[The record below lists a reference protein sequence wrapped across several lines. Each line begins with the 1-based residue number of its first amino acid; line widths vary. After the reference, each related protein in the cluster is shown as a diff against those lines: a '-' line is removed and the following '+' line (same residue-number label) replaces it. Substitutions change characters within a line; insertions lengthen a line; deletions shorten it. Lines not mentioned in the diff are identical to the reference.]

1 MTHCFSRRSFLKGS
15 AAAAAAL
22 TSPLLPA
29 DAAFSETENGLFS
42 PVSALCQTQYGPVKG
57 REGENGLLCWYGI
70 PYGAAPTGESRWTA
84 PQEPARWHAVRDCTS
99 PAPAAY
105 QYTTF
110 PLGTEDCLT
119 LDIYSS
125 AEAKKRPVLVYLH
138 GSAATGSSLELPGSE
153 LVRDAGCVFVALNY
167 RLGLFGWN
175 CLPALTADPDA
186 TGNFALLDI
195 ARALDWVRDNI
206 RRFGGDADN
215 ITLCGFSDG
224 GRMAVALAASP
235 LFRGRFQKAVAIS
248 GGLSLA
254 DPNAS
259 ARQLAENFAPLAVE
273 DGRFADTASAAE
285 WLLTPGADVREWLC
299 GLEPARI
306 AALGKPAIL
315 YADDVVLSRGAR
327 SAVPLLLLSS
337 ATEFSGFVRD
347 DLRPASSA
355 ARAYAVKYGSAL
367 CRWSSTE
374 AVAEALGGSAPV
386 WLGLI
391 DYGGTDSQTTIPG
404 LGSFHGL
411 PLALFSSESSYSA
424 CADLSSAGAQAL
436 SAQLKQA
443 LAGFMTSGSPGWDVW
458 TPQDRQRN
466 SLHHLQ
472 LLPGYPGKYPCRHGR
487 RHVPLRRRKGNG
499 GAPLFFRFLFLTKQ
513 KRTSPI
519 AFIGEVRSCF
529 IQRLMPPTA
538 FLISALFRYIAASA
552 SMNSS
557 SAVMVRPACMA

>member
-15 AAAAAAL
+15 AAAAAVL
-22 TSPLLPA
+22 SSPLLPA
-29 DAAFSETENGLFS
+29 DAASSETENGLFS
-42 PVSALCQTQYGPVKG
+42 PVSALCQTQYGPVRG
-57 REGENGLLCWYGI
+57 REGENGQLCWYGI

-84 PQEPARWHAVRDCTS
+84 PQEPSRWQTVRDCTS

-224 GRMAVALAASP
+224 GRMAAAA
-235 LFRGRFQKAVAIS
+235 QK
-248 GGLSLA
+248 
-254 DPNAS
+254 
-259 ARQLAENFAPLAVE
+259 LAENFAPLAVE
-273 DGRFADTASAAE
+273 DGRSADTASAAE

-306 AALGKPAIL
+306 AALGKPTIL

-327 SAVPLLLLSS
+327 SAVSLLLFSS

-391 DYGGTDSQTTIPG
+391 DYGGTDSQTAIPG

-424 CADLSSAGAQAL
+424 CADLSSAGAKAL

-443 LAGFMTSGSPGWDVW
+443 LASFMTSGSPGWDAW
-458 TPQDRQRN
+458 TPRDRDALHFDADSETACITLN
-466 SLHHLQ
+466 SYPDTQESIRAAMAADTSLSAAEKETVEHLYFS
-472 LLPGYPGKYPCRHGR
+472 G
-487 RHVPLRRRKGNG
+487 
-499 GAPLFFRFLFLTKQ
+499 FSF
-513 KRTSPI
+513 
-519 AFIGEVRSCF
+519 
-529 IQRLMPPTA
+529 
-538 FLISALFRYIAASA
+538 
-552 SMNSS
+552 
-557 SAVMVRPACMA
+557 

>member
-29 DAAFSETENGLFS
+29 DAAFSETENGLFL

-57 REGENGLLCWYGI
+57 REDENGLLCWYGI

-84 PQEPARWHAVRDCTS
+84 PQEPARWLTVRDCTS

-138 GSAATGSSLELPGSE
+138 GSAATGSSFELPGCE

-215 ITLCGFSDG
+215 ITFCGFS
-224 GRMAVALAASP
+224 
-235 LFRGRFQKAVAIS
+235 
-248 GGLSLA
+248 
-254 DPNAS
+254 
-259 ARQLAENFAPLAVE
+259 
-273 DGRFADTASAAE
+273 
-285 WLLTPGADVREWLC
+285 
-299 GLEPARI
+299 
-306 AALGKPAIL
+306 
-315 YADDVVLSRGAR
+315 DDVVLSRDAR

-374 AVAEALGGSAPV
+374 AVAESLGGSAPV

-391 DYGGTDSQTTIPG
+391 DYGGTDSQTAIPG

-436 SAQLKQA
+436 SARLKQA
-443 LAGFMTSGSPGWDVW
+443 LASFMTSGSPGWDAW
-458 TPQDRQRN
+458 TPQDRDALHFDADSETACITLSSYPDTQESIRAAMAADT
-466 SLHHLQ
+466 SLSAAEKETVEHLYFS
-472 LLPGYPGKYPCRHGR
+472 G
-487 RHVPLRRRKGNG
+487 
-499 GAPLFFRFLFLTKQ
+499 FSF
-513 KRTSPI
+513 
-519 AFIGEVRSCF
+519 
-529 IQRLMPPTA
+529 
-538 FLISALFRYIAASA
+538 
-552 SMNSS
+552 
-557 SAVMVRPACMA
+557 

>member
-29 DAAFSETENGLFS
+29 DAASSETENGLFS
-42 PVSALCQTQYGPVKG
+42 PVSAFCQTQYGPVKG
-57 REGENGLLCWYGI
+57 REGENGQLCWYGI

-84 PQEPARWHAVRDCTS
+84 PQEPACWHTVRDCTS

-110 PLGTEDCLT
+110 PLGTED
-119 LDIYSS
+119 
-125 AEAKKRPVLVYLH
+125 
-138 GSAATGSSLELPGSE
+138 
-153 LVRDAGCVFVALNY
+153 
-167 RLGLFGWN
+167 

-224 GRMAVALAASP
+224 GRMAAALAGSP
-235 LFRGRFQKAVAIS
+235 LFRGRFQKAAAIS

-254 DPNAS
+254 DPDAS
-259 ARQLAENFAPLAVE
+259 ARQLAERFAPLAVE

-285 WLLTPGADVREWLC
+285 WLLTPGSDVREWLC

-306 AALGKPAIL
+306 AALGKPTIL

-327 SAVPLLLLSS
+327 SAVSLLLLSS

-391 DYGGTDSQTTIPG
+391 DYGGTDSQTAIPG

-424 CADLSSAGAQAL
+424 CADLSSAGAKAL

-443 LAGFMTSGSPGWDVW
+443 LASFMTSGSPGWDVW
-458 TPQDRQRN
+458 TPQDRDALHFDADSETACITLN
-466 SLHHLQ
+466 SYPDTQESIRAAMAADTSLSAAEKETVEHLYFS
-472 LLPGYPGKYPCRHGR
+472 G
-487 RHVPLRRRKGNG
+487 
-499 GAPLFFRFLFLTKQ
+499 FSF
-513 KRTSPI
+513 
-519 AFIGEVRSCF
+519 
-529 IQRLMPPTA
+529 
-538 FLISALFRYIAASA
+538 
-552 SMNSS
+552 
-557 SAVMVRPACMA
+557 

>member
-15 AAAAAAL
+15 AAAAAVL
-22 TSPLLPA
+22 SSPLLPA
-29 DAAFSETENGLFS
+29 DAASSETENGLFS
-42 PVSALCQTQYGPVKG
+42 PVSALCQTQYGPVRG
-57 REGENGLLCWYGI
+57 REGKNGLLCWYGI

-84 PQEPARWHAVRDCTS
+84 PLEPSRWQTVRDCTS

-138 GSAATGSSLELPGSE
+138 GSAATGSSLELPGCE

-206 RRFGGDADN
+206 RCFGGDADN

-224 GRMAVALAASP
+224 GRMAAALAASP

-248 GGLSLA
+248 GGLFLA
-254 DPNAS
+254 DPDAS
-259 ARQLAENFAPLAVE
+259 ARQLAERFAPLAVE

-285 WLLTPGADVREWLC
+285 WLLMPGSDVREWLC

-306 AALGKPAIL
+306 AALGKPTIL

-327 SAVPLLLLSS
+327 SAVSLLLLSS

-391 DYGGTDSQTTIPG
+391 DYGGTDSQTAIPG

-443 LAGFMTSGSPGWDVW
+443 LASFMTSGSPGWDAW
-458 TPQDRQRN
+458 TPRDRDALHFDADSETACITLN
-466 SLHHLQ
+466 SYPDTQESIRAAMAADTSLSAAEKETVEHLYFS
-472 LLPGYPGKYPCRHGR
+472 G
-487 RHVPLRRRKGNG
+487 
-499 GAPLFFRFLFLTKQ
+499 FSF
-513 KRTSPI
+513 
-519 AFIGEVRSCF
+519 
-529 IQRLMPPTA
+529 
-538 FLISALFRYIAASA
+538 
-552 SMNSS
+552 
-557 SAVMVRPACMA
+557 

>member
-42 PVSALCQTQYGPVKG
+42 PVSALCQTQYGPVRG
-57 REGENGLLCWYGI
+57 REGENGQLCWYGI
-70 PYGAAPTGESRWTA
+70 PYGAAPTGENRWTA
-84 PQEPARWHAVRDCTS
+84 PQEPACWQTVRDCTS

-105 QYTTF
+105 QYTAF

-153 LVRDAGCVFVALNY
+153 FVRGAGCVFVALNY

-186 TGNFALLDI
+186 
-195 ARALDWVRDNI
+195 
-206 RRFGGDADN
+206 
-215 ITLCGFSDG
+215 
-224 GRMAVALAASP
+224 AA
-235 LFRGRFQKAVAIS
+235 QK
-248 GGLSLA
+248 
-254 DPNAS
+254 
-259 ARQLAENFAPLAVE
+259 LAENFAPLAVE

-315 YADDVVLSRGAR
+315 YADDVVLSRDAR

-436 SAQLKQA
+436 SARLKQA
-443 LAGFMTSGSPGWDVW
+443 LAGFMTSGSPGWDAW
-458 TPQDRQRN
+458 TPRDRDALHFDADSETACITLN
-466 SLHHLQ
+466 SYPDTQESIRAAMAADTSLSAAEKETVEHLYFS
-472 LLPGYPGKYPCRHGR
+472 G
-487 RHVPLRRRKGNG
+487 
-499 GAPLFFRFLFLTKQ
+499 FSF
-513 KRTSPI
+513 
-519 AFIGEVRSCF
+519 
-529 IQRLMPPTA
+529 
-538 FLISALFRYIAASA
+538 
-552 SMNSS
+552 
-557 SAVMVRPACMA
+557 

>member
-57 REGENGLLCWYGI
+57 REGENGQLCWYGI

-84 PQEPARWHAVRDCTS
+84 PLEPACWHTVRDCTS

-175 CLPALTADPDA
+175 CLPALTSGSDA
-186 TGNFALLDI
+186 AGNFALLDI
-195 ARALDWVRDNI
+195 ARALDWVKENI
-206 RRFGGDADN
+206 HRFGGDADN
-215 ITLCGFSDG
+215 LTLCGFSDG
-224 GRMAVALAASP
+224 GRMAAALAGSP

-254 DPNAS
+254 DPDA
-259 ARQLAENFAPLAVE
+259 AAQKLAENFAPLAVE

-306 AALGKPAIL
+306 AALGKPTIL
-315 YADDVVLSRGAR
+315 YADDVVLSRDAR

-374 AVAEALGGSAPV
+374 AVAETLGGSAPV

-391 DYGGTDSQTTIPG
+391 DYGGTDSQTAIPG
-404 LGSFHGL
+404 LGAFHGL

-424 CADLSSAGAQAL
+424 CADLSSAGAKAL

-443 LAGFMTSGSPGWDVW
+443 LASFMTSGSPGWDAW
-458 TPQDRQRN
+458 TPRDRDA
-466 SLHHLQ
+466 LHFD
-472 LLPGYPGKYPCRHGR
+472 
-487 RHVPLRRRKGNG
+487 
-499 GAPLFFRFLFLTKQ
+499 AD
-513 KRTSPI
+513 S
-519 AFIGEVRSCF
+519 E
-529 IQRLMPPTA
+529 TA
-538 FLISALFRYIAASA
+538 CITL
-552 SMNSS
+552 NSS
-557 SAVMVRPACMA
+557 PDTQESIRAAMAADTSLSAAEKETVEHLYFSGFSF

>member
-29 DAAFSETENGLFS
+29 DAASSETENGLFS

-57 REGENGLLCWYGI
+57 REGENDLLCWYGI

-84 PQEPARWHAVRDCTS
+84 PQEPACWLTVRDCTS

-110 PLGTEDCLT
+110 PLGTEDCLM

-175 CLPALTADPDA
+175 CLPALTSGSDA

-224 GRMAVALAASP
+224 GRMAAALAGSP
-235 LFRGRFQKAVAIS
+235 LFRGRFQKAAAIS

-254 DPNAS
+254 DPDAS
-259 ARQLAENFAPLAVE
+259 ARQLAERFAPLAVE
-273 DGRFADTASAAE
+273 NGRFADTASAAE

-299 GLEPARI
+299 GLERQTSHPRRRRCGALTGRPECCPPPAAQQRLRI
-306 AALGKPAIL
+306 QRLCPGRPAARFQRGPGLCRKIR
-315 YADDVVLSRGAR
+315 LSPLPLEQHRSCRR
-327 SAVPLLLLSS
+327 SAGRQC
-337 ATEFSGFVRD
+337 SGLAWPHR
-347 DLRPASSA
+347 LR
-355 ARAYAVKYGSAL
+355 R
-367 CRWSSTE
+367 
-374 AVAEALGGSAPV
+374 
-386 WLGLI
+386 
-391 DYGGTDSQTTIPG
+391 
-404 LGSFHGL
+404 
-411 PLALFSSESSYSA
+411 
-424 CADLSSAGAQAL
+424 
-436 SAQLKQA
+436 
-443 LAGFMTSGSPGWDVW
+443 
-458 TPQDRQRN
+458 DRQ
-466 SLHHLQ
+466 SD
-472 LLPGYPGKYPCRHGR
+472 GYPGP
-487 RHVPLRRRKGNG
+487 
-499 GAPLFFRFLFLTKQ
+499 
-513 KRTSPI
+513 
-519 AFIGEVRSCF
+519 
-529 IQRLMPPTA
+529 RLLP
-538 FLISALFRYIAASA
+538 
-552 SMNSS
+552 
-557 SAVMVRPACMA
+557 RPAAGALLVRKQLFCLC